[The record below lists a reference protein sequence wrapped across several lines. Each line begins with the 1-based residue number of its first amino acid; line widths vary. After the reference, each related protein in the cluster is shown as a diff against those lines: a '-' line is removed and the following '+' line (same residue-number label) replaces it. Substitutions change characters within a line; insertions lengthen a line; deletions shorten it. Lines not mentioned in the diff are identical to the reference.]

1 MHAHLGKLGA
11 LALLLLAL
19 PFPALVRPALAQPD
33 DLVIELPEGYQIEK
47 VVDGLTY
54 PTALTW
60 DDEGQMYVAEAGG
73 AFLDLDAPARILSV
87 DVDNGEAEELVNLT
101 DAGIAASVPG
111 LFWHDGAFYFTHR
124 NAEDRTGA
132 VSRVTPEGEV
142 TPIFSGIVDSQAEH
156 QVNDVRMGPDGRMY
170 VASGPAGNAAV
181 VGLDLVPFL
190 MQSPDLHTTPC
201 EDIVLTGR
209 NYMTPDFRTEDDPS
223 DLVMTGAYVPFGT
236 ETTPGQ
242 TIEGITK
249 CGGAILTFDPESDNP
264 EETLEVYAWGFRNII
279 GLTWDDDGTMYAGVN
294 GYDIRGSRPVRDE
307 LDATYRIEEGAWY
320 GWPDFSAAFEPLTDP
335 AFDVPN
341 SLQPPSVID
350 GQPQPKDQVG
360 FVIDHEASGLEP
372 PDASLIAGRHP
383 WNSSPSM
390 LDVAPESWGE
400 FAGQLFVAEWG
411 DLAPPTNP
419 LRDEPVG
426 YRVVRINPESGEVLP
441 FAQNAM
447 PGPASEQMAM
457 GMGLERP
464 FDVKFGPDGAMYI
477 VDYGVARINPASEG
491 TPYEFPPET
500 GAIWRVIQ
508 TDGEAATPDTDGGDE
523 TAASEEESSEATNVV
538 NEILTPEAT
547 RTEEATP
554 EPAS

>member
-1 MHAHLGKLGA
+1 MHAHLRKLGA
-11 LALLLLAL
+11 LGLLLLAL
-19 PFPALVRPALAQPD
+19 PLSVLTQGATAQQD
-33 DLVIELPEGYQIEK
+33 DLVVQVPDGYQIEK

-54 PTALTW
+54 ATAVTW

-73 AFLDLDAPARILSV
+73 AFLDLEAPARILRV
-87 DVDNGEAEELVNLT
+87 DTDTGETEEVVNLN
-101 DAGIAASVPG
+101 DAGLASSVPG
-111 LFWHDGAFYFTHR
+111 LFWHDGAFYVTHR
-124 NAEDRTGA
+124 DADDRTGA
-132 VSRVTPEGEV
+132 VSRVTPDGEV
-142 TPIFSGIVDSQAEH
+142 TSIFSGIVDSQAEH

-209 NYMTPDFRTEDDPS
+209 NYMTPDFRTDDPS
-223 DLVMTGAYVPFGT
+223 DLVPTGAYVPFGT
-236 ETTPGQ
+236 ETMPGQ
-242 TIEGITK
+242 TIEGTTK
-249 CGGAILTFDPESDNP
+249 CGGAILVFDPESDNP
-264 EETLEVYAWGFRNII
+264 EETLEVYAWGFRNVI

-320 GWPDFSAAFEPLTDP
+320 GWPDFSAGLQPLTDP
-335 AFDVPN
+335 KFDVPD
-341 SLQPPSVID
+341 SLQPPSVIE
-350 GQPQPKDQVG
+350 GQPQPKDQIG

-372 PDASLIAGRHP
+372 PDESLIAGRHD

-390 LDVAPESWGE
+390 LDVAPESWE
-400 FAGQLFVAEWG
+400 QFAGQLFVAEWG

-419 LRDEPVG
+419 LRDKPTG
-426 YRVVRINPESGEVLP
+426 YQVVRVDPESGKVEP
-441 FAQNAM
+441 FVRNAK

-500 GAIWRVIQ
+500 GAIWKVTQ
-508 TDGEAATPDTDGGDE
+508 TDAGAATPRADGGDE
-523 TAASEEESSEATNVV
+523 TAASEAVSSEATNVV
-538 NEILTPEAT
+538 VEILTPKVT
-547 RTEEATP
+547 RAKDVAP
-554 EPAS
+554 EPGS